1 MRFLI
6 ILVELLIRT
15 LMQGSDIVVC
25 KGRQIRIDTGNN
37 RDTNVG
43 TGIGNTFQVGKDI
56 QEENTILCG
65 AKSQAKTDQMIVVQ
79 FIDHI
84 IHDIL

>member
-25 KGRQIRIDTGNN
+25 KGRQIRIDTGTN

-43 TGIGNTFQVGKDI
+43 TGMGDRPQGGRERE
-56 QEENTILCG
+56 QEN
-65 AKSQAKTDQMIVVQ
+65 
-79 FIDHI
+79 
-84 IHDIL
+84 DILRIS